1 MNVTNSRDWFD
12 DIDARMGGAPQI
24 PDAPDLFVS
33 AKSFKDKD
41 VPPREWLISGLI
53 PANTVTLLSGDGGT
67 GKSLLALQLAMS
79 VATGSWRWLDRQPD
93 QGRALYI
100 GAEDDLEEMHRRIN
114 DMIFARRITWDDI
127 DDLKLASLA
136 DRDALLSILDPKTNV
151 LYPSPLWSEIELA
164 IKAHEPKVV
173 ILDTLAD
180 LYPGNEN
187 DRAQARQFIGQLRR
201 VCVENRVTIVLL
213 SHPSLSGMSSGSGT
227 SGNTAW
233 SNSVRS
239 RLYMQRI
246 IDGGYE
252 ADKSARKITVMKSN
266 YGETGLELVM
276 KYNDGAFEYEGQAD
290 SLDRMANDQKADTV
304 YLRLL
309 DQVTKV
315 GMELSAT
322 GGANYAPTVFARQS
336 DRDGVTRAQF
346 LAAQD
351 RLLVKGEL
359 EIYETGP
366 ASKRRKK
373 IRRKVKL

>member
-1 MNVTNSRDWFD
+1 
-12 DIDARMGGAPQI
+12 
-24 PDAPDLFVS
+24 
-33 AKSFKDKD
+33 
-41 VPPREWLISGLI
+41 
-53 PANTVTLLSGDGGT
+53 
-67 GKSLLALQLAMS
+67 
-79 VATGSWRWLDRQPD
+79 
-93 QGRALYI
+93 
-100 GAEDDLEEMHRRIN
+100 
-114 DMIFARRITWDDI
+114 
-127 DDLKLASLA
+127 
-136 DRDALLSILDPKTNV
+136 
-151 LYPSPLWSEIELA
+151 
-164 IKAHEPKVV
+164 
-173 ILDTLAD
+173 
-180 LYPGNEN
+180 
-187 DRAQARQFIGQLRR
+187 
-201 VCVENRVTIVLL
+201 
-213 SHPSLSGMSSGSGT
+213 
-227 SGNTAW
+227 
-233 SNSVRS
+233 
-239 RLYMQRI
+239 MQRI

-252 ADKSARKITVMKSN
+252 ADKAARKITVMKSN

-276 KYNDGAFEYEGQAD
+276 KYDDGAFEYEGQAD